1 MHCIV
6 PHGRRRA
13 ARRQQ
18 RGQALIYGM
27 FVVIGA
33 LAALFFL
40 FNTGQLSQE
49 KTKLVN
55 TADAVAYSA
64 GVMHA
69 RALNFSAYGNRALVA
84 NEVLVA
90 QMVSLSSWA
99 QYAETRVQNL
109 PSQFPHCLDSSGY
122 SSAAGAFLYGAKY
135 AIMCYAVVQY
145 LGEYIEDVAKEV
157 PDLTEKVVKAVELN
171 KKAIQQAHNLLHAP
185 LYLQSLRADVMQD
198 VARANYANDGSVQVE
213 PLGPGMASAL
223 TDDWGSFTRKYS
235 GQDRKR
241 MAELARY
248 AAHTDEFTHK
258 RNWDS
263 YAAFPTCLLPLGRS
277 RVSRGGG
284 TDLVNYDEWIAQD
297 TESLWQAYPRF
308 LRCKY
313 WESPI
318 AYGEQQAHPKG
329 QDQDDSGASLGGAR
343 DNPEASSMASSS
355 HWTGYSGI
363 PSYYDLSQQQLDKSD
378 PALRFSVRL
387 VRARS
392 ELRTSDGKSEIRASS
407 DSRINAYKSQVA
419 SNVMAAV
426 ATSEVYFER
435 PFDQREN
442 LYGKTLGRPRE
453 LPSLFNP
460 YWRVRLVHSETDVQA
475 QQLLQGAHIP

>member
-1 MHCIV
+1 MHCV
-6 PHGRRRA
+6 VQQGGRGA
-13 ARRQQ
+13 ARQ

-55 TADAVAYSA
+55 TVDAVAYSA

-109 PSQFPHCLDSSGY
+109 PGQFPECLDSSGY
-122 SSAAGAFLYGAKY
+122 SLFWTGGAKYGAKY
-135 AIMCYAVVQY
+135 GLMCYAVVQY
-145 LGEYIEDVAKEV
+145 LGQYIEDVAKEV
-157 PDLTEKVVKAVELN
+157 PDLTEKVVKAAELN

-185 LYLQSLRADVMQD
+185 LYLQSLRAEVMQD
-198 VARANYANDGSVQVE
+198 VARANYANDGSVEVE

-241 MAELARY
+241 MAELASY
-248 AAHTDEFTHK
+248 AAHTDEFTRK
-258 RNWDS
+258 RKWDS
-263 YAAFPTCLLPLGRS
+263 FAVAPACFTSRS

-297 TESLWQAYPRF
+297 TESWWEVRYRF
-308 LRCKY
+308 FRCKY
-313 WESPI
+313 WENPI
-318 AYGEQQAHPKG
+318 AYGEQQAHPEG
-329 QDQDDSGASLGGAR
+329 QDQDDSEASLGGAR

-363 PSYYDLSQQQLDKSD
+363 PNYYDLDQQQLDKSD
-378 PALRFSVRL
+378 PALQFSVRL
-387 VRARS
+387 VRARG
-392 ELRTSDGKSEIRASS
+392 ELRTSDGRSAIKTSS
-407 DSRINAYKSQVA
+407 GSRINAYESRVA

-435 PFDQREN
+435 PIDQHEN
-442 LYGKTLGRPRE
+442 LYGKTLNRPRE
-453 LPSLFNP
+453 LASLFNP
-460 YWRVRLVHSETDVQA
+460 YWQVRLVHSETDVQA
-475 QQLLQGAHIP
+475 QQLRQGVLIP